1 MKEEE
6 EDPWKCPGSHR
17 QAGSE
22 RWGRAKDFFAGV
34 ARRHQCEQHWDGDK
48 LYEGSDEVLE
58 LQSQSHWLPEV
69 SEKEEKAVSVE
80 TGDEVVGEEAEEA
93 EDAVGPSVGLEENQA
108 LLLLL
113 QQHP

>member
-1 MKEEE
+1 M
-6 EDPWKCPGSHR
+6 
-17 QAGSE
+17 
-22 RWGRAKDFFAGV
+22 
-34 ARRHQCEQHWDGDK
+34 
-48 LYEGSDEVLE
+48 LE

-69 SEKEEKAVSVE
+69 SEEEEKAVSVE